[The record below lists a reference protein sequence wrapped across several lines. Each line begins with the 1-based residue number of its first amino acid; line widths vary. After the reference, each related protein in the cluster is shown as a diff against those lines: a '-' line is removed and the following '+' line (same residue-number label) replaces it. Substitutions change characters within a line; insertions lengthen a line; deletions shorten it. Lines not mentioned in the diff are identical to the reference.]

1 MTFSPAKICSSK
13 ILKKEEHPDCHTVL
27 RFHVNYYTSEFDTYS
42 TLHYGFWEE
51 PKFGGAN
58 SHWNIRD
65 DKTTSHLFQFSSV
78 RKYSVI

>member
-1 MTFSPAKICSSK
+1 MSGCFTDVLCNLCLPVTFSPAKICSSK

-51 PKFGGAN
+51 PKFAGAN
-58 SHWNIRD
+58 SH
-65 DKTTSHLFQFSSV
+65 
-78 RKYSVI
+78 